1 MTIRIQGTRRSGSAS
16 QWSCLATPSESETST
31 TSVQPNFC
39 ATQSMSLKFCGYGS
53 ILERLLVD
61 WSPDDSTSQLLEV
74 DSAIARL
81 SERSRELREQINAKT
96 PFLSLPAEIISE
108 ISMMAC
114 TPVYTASE
122 PDDFVVSRQLTT
134 PFNLGKTCRTWRH
147 TVWASPRCWN
157 SIFLEL
163 RRNAE
168 TYQLQVAL
176 LEGWLSRSGDLPLCI
191 HLELEDEPQQ
201 WTRNPPTEVFDLL
214 ARYSHRWLH
223 VSTFLVDPCW
233 KQLEKFSLP
242 RLTSLAVHP
251 PMIGQDAG
259 SKANWRI
266 SDAPLLRNACITS
279 FRNEIA
285 LPTHQLTQITLQFMD
300 WQDCL
305 SILSECATKLVHCAL
320 DELKP
325 GPVHSTS
332 PAAFTLPRLS
342 SFSARCAYSNIHNP
356 VLRLLDCIT
365 APVLSRM
372 QLGSDAEPST
382 AIRAFLSRS
391 SCVLRELSLNTRY
404 MQQNEPSLIA
414 LLADAEK
421 LENLELICQKEGI
434 SDLILN
440 HLNPARKQQPAAQV
454 LLPNLRYFH
463 YIGLMGFELGT
474 LVDMIDMRYRMAE
487 DSGKTLG
494 LRSEGDHNRV
504 AKPTVFNINILKVVP
519 SKRASLS
526 ASAETL
532 RRLRKEHAGVTL
544 SFSDEMSRARV
555 YT

>member
-1 MTIRIQGTRRSGSAS
+1 
-16 QWSCLATPSESETST
+16 
-31 TSVQPNFC
+31 
-39 ATQSMSLKFCGYGS
+39 MSLKFCDYGP

-61 WSPDDSTSQLLEV
+61 WSPNDLTLQLSEV
-74 DSAIARL
+74 DSTITRL

-108 ISMMAC
+108 ISTMTC
-114 TPVYTASE
+114 SPVYTASGL
-122 PDDFVVSRQLTT
+122 DDFVMSGQLTT

-157 SIFLEL
+157 IIFLEL

-176 LEGWLSRSGDLPLCI
+176 LEGWLSRSGDLPLSI
-191 HLELEDEPQQ
+191 HLSSELEDEPEQ
-201 WTRNPPTEVFDLL
+201 WARNSPTEVFDLL

-233 KQLEKFSLP
+233 KQLEKFPLP
-242 RLTSLAVHP
+242 RLTSLAVRP
-251 PMIGQDAG
+251 PIIGQAAG
-259 SKANWRI
+259 RKASWRI
-266 SDAPLLRNACITS
+266 SDAPLLRNAYILA
-279 FRNEIA
+279 FGKEIA
-285 LPTHQLTQITLQFMD
+285 LPTHQLTQITLQSLV

-305 SILSECATKLVHCAL
+305 SILSECASNLVHCSL
-320 DELKP
+320 PDLKP
-325 GPVHSTS
+325 GLVQGTS
-332 PAAFTLPRLS
+332 PAAFTLPCLS
-342 SFSARCAYSNIHNP
+342 SFSARCSYSMPHSP
-356 VLRLLDCIT
+356 VSRILDCIK

-372 QLGSDAEPST
+372 QLQWDAEPLT
-382 AIRAFLSRS
+382 AIQAFLSRS
-391 SCVLRELSLNTRY
+391 SCALHELSLNMVQY
-404 MQQNEPSLIA
+404 MHQNEPSLIA
-414 LLADAEK
+414 LLADTEK
-421 LENLELICQKEGI
+421 LEKLELICQMEGI

-440 HLNPARKQQPAAQV
+440 HLNPSRPGITQHLPAAQI

-463 YIGLMGFELGT
+463 YNGPMEFELGT
-474 LVDMIDMRYRMAE
+474 LVDMIEMRYCMAE
-487 DSGKTLG
+487 DSDEGLG
-494 LRSEGDHNRV
+494 LRSEGDRNRV
-504 AKPTVFNINILKVVP
+504 ARPAVFNINILKVVP

-555 YT
+555 YTSLKG